1 VFLGAFSYDVIRTI
15 TIISTLGILLG
26 AGYML
31 WTLQRVYLGTLK
43 EKWSGLKD
51 LDGREYLMF
60 IPLTLIIIFLGV
72 YPSAML
78 DIMNSSV
85 NTMVKFMQDSQVFFS
100 SISG

>member
-1 VFLGAFSYDVIRTI
+1 
-15 TIISTLGILLG
+15 
-26 AGYML
+26 ML

-85 NTMVKFMQDSQVFFS
+85 NTMVKFMQDSQLFFS
-100 SISG
+100 SLGS